1 MSRMK
6 KISGFVLL
14 FSAFCCSYAS
24 ETLADVA
31 THQALTLY
39 GNATLSGLCRH
50 LGINRQMV
58 CRLSD
63 IPDVSLAFNDAAPL
77 HIEVRTPTCEGN
89 SVLDGEWPYNLN
101 VAAGQPET
109 VCNVEIYKNYVERLN
124 AQSEIMGC
132 EDSFQDAFFLNRIG
146 ARAAYIYIQQ
156 CKLNADSAPTVA
168 E

>member
-14 FSAFCCSYAS
+14 FSAFSCSYAS

-58 CRLSD
+58 CQLSD

-89 SVLDGEWPYNLN
+89 SVLDGEWPYNLKI
-101 VAAGQPET
+101 AADQPET
-109 VCNVEIYKNYVERLN
+109 VCTVEIKDYVDRLN
-124 AQSEIMGC
+124 AQPEIIGC
-132 EDSFQDAFFLNRIG
+132 EDSFQDAFFINKIN
-146 ARAAYIYIQQ
+146 ARTAYIYIQQ
-156 CKLNADSAPTVA
+156 CKLNPDEDQS